1 MPLVPAGPGG
11 SRGRP
16 SPPRR
21 APRATKGGGSGSSS
35 RRHWRRSSTESGM
48 RILIGSL
55 HFHFISF
62 LVSRANGFLTPR
74 TPTAYAFPSYNYSY
88 LNLSSVSE
96 AQAPKTARALNFSH
110 NVIEKITKRDL
121 EGFDVLEVLD
131 LSYNQ
136 IKDIEP
142 GVFERLLSLVSVNLS
157 FNDKKLLLLDLP
169 PHLKLLPASE
179 ASGFLQLYKYFDKSP
194 EAALEPSASAK
205 EPPRS
210 GGLSVLQNVHPR
222 LRRSTENLLRRAEK
236 NVTVSP
242 TATLKPNFCGAPI
255 NGILDLSN
263 SKLSEEELM
272 LKLDADICQAELD
285 SILELDI
292 SHNELEM
299 DLLMLFTLVF
309 PMKNVH
315 SIDASYNKL
324 TINILD
330 VEAICNF
337 PFSKLVFLNISNNPI
352 NSLDMLCLPSTIK
365 IIDLSFTN
373 VSQIPQNFATKM
385 LNLET
390 MYVQG
395 NHFIYTVRPE
405 ITSPVPKPPPGTVRI
420 NAISFVRNQ
429 AGTPIESLPKKVRH
443 LRMSNCS
450 IVELP
455 EWFASTMEELLF
467 LDLSSNR
474 ISVLPNLPTSLQHLD
489 ISNSDIKI
497 ISPSFKSVS
506 NLTTL
511 NIQNNKITDMH
522 PEYFPLTLTK
532 CDISKNKLNV
542 LPLTDALEKLEYLN
556 VSGNLITR
564 LEPASHLSALAN
576 LDSSHNL
583 ISELPDHFGE
593 SLPMLKYFNL
603 SGNKIS
609 FLQRGALP
617 ASLTELDI
625 SDNAI
630 TTIVEDTFGQLT
642 SLSVLTVQGKHF
654 FCNCDLYWF
663 VNVYIHNLH
672 LQINGK
678 GNLRCSFPPDR
689 RGSLVESSNLTLLRC
704 SLGVQMAI
712 TACVAILVVL
722 ALTGL
727 CWRFDGLWYVQMG
740 WYWCMAKRKQYEKR
754 PENKPFDAFVSYSEQ
769 DANWTKENLLNKLET
784 DGFKIC
790 YHERDFKPGHP
801 VLGNIFYC
809 IENSH
814 KVLFVLSPSFVNS
827 CWCQYELY
835 FAEHRVLNENHDSLI
850 MIVLE
855 DLPPNSVPQKFSK
868 LRKLLKRKTYLK
880 WSPEAHKQTLFWR
893 QLAAVLKT
901 ANEPLVRA
909 ENGSAQETYEMG

>member
-1 MPLVPAGPGG
+1 
-11 SRGRP
+11 
-16 SPPRR
+16 
-21 APRATKGGGSGSSS
+21 
-35 RRHWRRSSTESGM
+35 M

-55 HFHFISF
+55 HFYFISF
-62 LVSRANGFLTPR
+62 LFSRANGFLTLR
-74 TPTAYAFPSYNYSY
+74 TPTAYAFPFYNYSY

-142 GVFERLLSLVSVNLS
+142 GAFESLLSLVSVNLS
-157 FNDKKLLLLDLP
+157 FNDKKLLVSGLP
-169 PHLKLLPASE
+169 PHLKLSLASE
-179 ASGFLQLYKYFDKSP
+179 ASGSLQLYRYFDRSP
-194 EAALEPSASAK
+194 EAALEPSAPAE
-205 EPPRS
+205 EPPHA
-210 GGLSVLQNVHPR
+210 GGPSVLRNVHPR

-236 NVTVSP
+236 NVTVAP
-242 TATLKPNFCGAPI
+242 TPTLRPNFCGAPI
-255 NGILDLSN
+255 NGTLDLSN
-263 SKLSEEELM
+263 SKLSEEELR
-272 LKLDADICQAELD
+272 LKLDPDVCQAQLD
-285 SILELDI
+285 GILELDI
-292 SHNELEM
+292 SHNDLEM
-299 DLLMLFTLVF
+299 DLLLLFILF
-309 PMKNVH
+309 LPMKNMQSV
-315 SIDASYNKL
+315 DASYNKL
-324 TINILD
+324 TINIQD

-337 PFSKLVFLNISNNPI
+337 PFSNFLFLNISNNPI
-352 NSLDMLCLPSTIK
+352 NSLDTLCLPSTIK
-365 IIDLSFTN
+365 VIDLSFTN
-373 VSQIPQNFATKM
+373 ISRIPPNFAKKM
-385 LNLET
+385 INLEN

-395 NHFIYTVRPE
+395 NHFIYTVRPD
-405 ITSPVPKPPPGTVRI
+405 VPNAVQRFPPGTVRI
-420 NAISFVRNQ
+420 NAISFVRDE
-429 AGTPIESLPKKVRH
+429 AGTPIKSLPNKVKY
-443 LRMSNCS
+443 LKMSNCS

-455 EWFASTMEELLF
+455 EWFAGTMGELLF

-474 ISVLPNLPTSLQHLD
+474 ISVLPDLPTSLQHLD
-489 ISNSDIKI
+489 LSNSDIRVI
-497 ISPSFKSVS
+497 PPSFKSVS
-506 NLTTL
+506 NLTIF
-511 NIQNNKITDMH
+511 NIQNNKITDMQ
-522 PEYFPLTLTK
+522 PEHFPPTLTK
-532 CDISKNKLNV
+532 CDISKNKLNA
-542 LPLTDALEKLEYLN
+542 LSLTDALEKLEYLN

-564 LEPASHLSALAN
+564 LEPASHLSALTN

-583 ISELPDHFGE
+583 ISELPDRFGK
-593 SLPMLKYFNL
+593 SLPTLRYFNL

-609 FLQRGALP
+609 FLQRGSLP
-617 ASLTELDI
+617 ASLIELDI
-625 SDNAI
+625 SNNAI

-663 VNVYIHNLH
+663 VNVYIHH
-672 LQINGK
+672 PRLQINGK
-678 GNLRCSFPPDR
+678 GSLRCSFPPDR
-689 RGSLVESSNLTLLRC
+689 RGSLVESSDLTLLRC
-704 SLGVQMAI
+704 SLGIQMAI

-722 ALTGL
+722 VLTGL
-727 CWRFDGLWYVQMG
+727 CWRFDGLWYVRMG

-754 PENKPFDAFVSYSEQ
+754 PENKPFDAFISYSEQ
-769 DANWTKENLLNKLET
+769 DANWTKENLLKKLET

-814 KVLFVLSPSFVNS
+814 KVLFVLSQSFVNS

-835 FAEHRVLNENHDSLI
+835 FAEHRVLNENQDSLI

-880 WSPEAHKQTLFWR
+880 WSPEEHKQKMFWH

-901 ANEPLVRA
+901 TNEPLVRA
-909 ENGSAQETYEMG
+909 ENGSAQDTYEME

>member
-1 MPLVPAGPGG
+1 
-11 SRGRP
+11 
-16 SPPRR
+16 
-21 APRATKGGGSGSSS
+21 
-35 RRHWRRSSTESGM
+35 M

-55 HFHFISF
+55 HFYLISF
-62 LVSRANGFLTPR
+62 LLSRGNGFLTPR
-74 TPTAYAFPSYNYSY
+74 TPAAHAVPFYNYSY

-96 AQAPKTARALNFSH
+96 AQAPKMARTLDFSH
-110 NVIEKITKRDL
+110 NNIEKITKRDL

-131 LSYNQ
+131 LSHNQ
-136 IKDIEP
+136 IQDIEP
-142 GVFERLLSLVSVNLS
+142 GALASLLSLVSVNLS
-157 FNDKKLLLLDLP
+157 FNDKKLLVSDLP
-169 PHLKLLPASE
+169 PHLKLLPTSE
-179 ASGFLQLYKYFDKSP
+179 ASGTLQLYRYLVKSP
-194 EAALEPSASAK
+194 EAALEPSASA
-205 EPPRS
+205 EELPRQGGPP
-210 GGLSVLQNVHPR
+210 VLQSVHPR
-222 LRRSTENLLRRAEK
+222 HRRGTENLLRRGEK
-236 NVTVSP
+236 NTTISP
-242 TATLKPNFCGAPI
+242 TVTLKPDLCGEPV
-255 NGILDLSN
+255 NGTLDLSN

-272 LKLDADICQAELD
+272 LKLDPDLCQAQLD
-285 SILELDI
+285 GILELNI
-292 SHNELEM
+292 SHSDLEM
-299 DLLMLFTLVF
+299 DLLSLFMLFL
-309 PMKNVH
+309 PMTNVR
-315 SIDASYNKL
+315 SIDASYNRL

-330 VEAICNF
+330 VEAICKF
-337 PFSKLVFLNISNNPI
+337 PSSKLLFLNISNNPI
-352 NSLDMLCLPSTIK
+352 NSLDTLCLPSTIK
-365 IIDLSFTN
+365 VIDLSFTN
-373 VSQIPQNFATKM
+373 ISQIPQNFANKM
-385 LNLET
+385 MNLEN

-395 NHFIYTVRPE
+395 NHFIYTVHPQ
-405 ITSPVPKPPPGTVRI
+405 ITNAAPKPPPGSVHI
-420 NAISFVRNQ
+420 SAISFVRNQ
-429 AGTPIESLPKKVRH
+429 AGTPVESLPTKVKH
-443 LRMSNCS
+443 LKMSNCS

-455 EWFASTMEELLF
+455 EWFADRMEELLV

-474 ISVLPNLPTSLQHLD
+474 ISVLPDLPTSLQHLD
-489 ISNSDIKI
+489 ISNSDIKVI
-497 ISPSFKSVS
+497 PPSFKSVS
-506 NLTTL
+506 NLTIF

-532 CDISKNKLNV
+532 CDISKNKLNR
-542 LPLTDALEKLEYLN
+542 LSLTDALEKLESLN

-564 LEPASHLSALAN
+564 LEPASHLSALTN

-583 ISELPDHFGE
+583 ISELPDHFGK

-609 FLQRGALP
+609 FLQRGSLP
-617 ASLTELDI
+617 ASLIELDI

-630 TTIVEDTFGQLT
+630 TTIVEDTFGLLT

-663 VNVYIHNLH
+663 VNVYIHQPH

-678 GNLRCSFPPDR
+678 GNLRCSFPPER
-689 RGSLVESSNLTLLRC
+689 RGLLVDSSNLTLLHC
-704 SLGVQMAI
+704 SLGIQMAI
-712 TACVAILVVL
+712 TACVAVLVVL
-722 ALTGL
+722 VLTGL
-727 CWRFDGLWYVQMG
+727 CWRFDGLWYVRMG

-754 PENKPFDAFVSYSEQ
+754 PENKPFDAFISYSEQ
-769 DANWTKENLLNKLET
+769 DANWTKENLLKKLEK

-835 FAEHRVLNENHDSLI
+835 FAEHRVLNENQDSLI

-880 WSPEAHKQTLFWR
+880 WSPEEHKQKMFWH

-901 ANEPLVRA
+901 TNEPLVRA
-909 ENGSAQETYEMG
+909 ENGSAQEMYELE

>member
-1 MPLVPAGPGG
+1 
-11 SRGRP
+11 
-16 SPPRR
+16 
-21 APRATKGGGSGSSS
+21 
-35 RRHWRRSSTESGM
+35 M

-55 HFHFISF
+55 HFYFISF
-62 LVSRANGFLTPR
+62 LFSRTNGFLTLR
-74 TPTAYAFPSYNYSY
+74 TPTAHAFPFYNYSY

-96 AQAPKTARALNFSH
+96 AQAPKRARALNFSH
-110 NVIEKITKRDL
+110 NVIEKITQRDL
-121 EGFDVLEVLD
+121 EGFDTLEVLD
-131 LSYNQ
+131 LSYNR
-136 IKDIEP
+136 IKDVEP
-142 GVFERLLSLVSVNLS
+142 GAFERLLSLVSLNLS
-157 FNDKKLLLLDLP
+157 FNDKKLLVLGLP
-169 PHLKLLPASE
+169 PHLKLLPTSE
-179 ASGFLQLYKYFDKSP
+179 ASGSLQLYKYFDESS
-194 EAALEPSASAK
+194 EAAPEPSASA
-205 EPPRS
+205 EELPHSRGS
-210 GGLSVLQNVHPR
+210 SVLQNINLR
-222 LRRSTENLLRRAEK
+222 LRRSTENLQRAEK

-242 TATLKPNFCGAPI
+242 TTTLKSNFCRAPI

-263 SKLSEEELM
+263 RKLSEAELG
-272 LKLDADICQAELD
+272 LKLDPDHCQAQLD
-285 SILELDI
+285 GILELDI
-292 SHNELEM
+292 SHSDLEM
-299 DLLMLFTLVF
+299 DLLSLFILF
-309 PMKNVH
+309 LPMTNLQSV
-315 SIDASYNKL
+315 DASSNKI
-324 TINILD
+324 TINTQD
-330 VEAICNF
+330 VEAICKF

-352 NSLDMLCLPSTIK
+352 NSLDTLCLPSTIK
-365 IIDLSFTN
+365 VIDLSFTN
-373 VSQIPQNFATKM
+373 ISQIPQNFAKKM
-385 LNLET
+385 MNLEN
-390 MYVQG
+390 MYVHG
-395 NHFIYTVRPE
+395 NHFIYTVRPA
-405 ITSPVPKPPPGTVRI
+405 ITNAPAKPPSGGVHI

-429 AGTPIESLPKKVRH
+429 AGTPIESLPKKVKR
-443 LRMSNCS
+443 LEASNCS

-455 EWFASTMEELLF
+455 EWFAGRMEELLF

-474 ISVLPNLPTSLQHLD
+474 ISVLPDLPTSLQHLD

-497 ISPSFKSVS
+497 IPPRFKSLC
-506 NLTTL
+506 NLTIFT
-511 NIQNNKITDMH
+511 IQNNKITDMH
-522 PEYFPLTLTK
+522 PEYFPLTLTR
-532 CDISKNKLNV
+532 CDISKNKLNT
-542 LPLTDALEKLEYLN
+542 LSLTDTLEKLEYLN
-556 VSGNLITR
+556 VSGNLISR
-564 LEPASHLSALAN
+564 LEAASHLSALAI

-583 ISELPDHFGE
+583 ISELPDHFGK
-593 SLPMLKYFNL
+593 SLPALKYFNL

-609 FLQRGALP
+609 FLQRGSLP

-663 VNVYIHNLH
+663 VNVYIRNPRLR
-672 LQINGK
+672 INGK

-704 SLGVQMAI
+704 SLGIQMAI

-722 ALTGL
+722 VLTGL
-727 CWRFDGLWYVQMG
+727 CWRFDGLWYVRMG

-769 DANWTKENLLNKLET
+769 DANWTKENLLQKLET

-835 FAEHRVLNENHDSLI
+835 FAEHRVLNENQDSLI

-868 LRKLLKRKTYLK
+868 LRKLLKRKTYLR
-880 WSPEAHKQTLFWR
+880 WSPEEHKQKMFWR

-901 ANEPLVRA
+901 TNEPLVRA
-909 ENGSAQETYEMG
+909 ENGPAQDTYEME

>member
-1 MPLVPAGPGG
+1 
-11 SRGRP
+11 
-16 SPPRR
+16 
-21 APRATKGGGSGSSS
+21 
-35 RRHWRRSSTESGM
+35 M
-48 RILIGSL
+48 RIFIGSL
-55 HFHFISF
+55 NFCFISF
-62 LVSRANGFLTPR
+62 LLSRANGFLTLR
-74 TPTAYAFPSYNYSY
+74 TPTAYASSFYNYSY

-96 AQAPKTARALNFSH
+96 AQAPKSARALNFSH

-121 EGFDVLEVLD
+121 EGFDVLKVLD
-131 LSYNQ
+131 LSYNR
-136 IKDIEP
+136 IKDIES
-142 GVFERLLSLVSVNLS
+142 GVFESLLSLVSVDLS
-157 FNDKKLLLLDLP
+157 FNDKKLLVSGLP
-169 PHLKLLPASE
+169 PHLKLLPTSK
-179 ASGFLQLYKYFDKSP
+179 ASGSLQLYKYFVKSS
-194 EAALEPSASAK
+194 EAALEPSASVK
-205 EPPRS
+205 ELPHSEGP
-210 GGLSVLQNVHPR
+210 SVLQNVNLR
-222 LRRSTENLLRRAEK
+222 LRRDTENLLRRPEK
-236 NVTVSP
+236 NGTVSPP
-242 TATLKPNFCGAPI
+242 TATLKPDFCGAPV

-263 SKLSEEELM
+263 SKLTEEELM
-272 LKLDADICQAELD
+272 LKLDPDLCQAQLD

-292 SHNELEM
+292 SHGDLEM
-299 DLLMLFTLVF
+299 DLLSLFTLVL
-309 PMKNVH
+309 PMKNVQ
-315 SIDASYNKL
+315 SIDASHNKL

-330 VEAICNF
+330 VEAICKF
-337 PFSKLVFLNISNNPI
+337 PFSKLLFLNISNNPI
-352 NSLDMLCLPSTIK
+352 NSLDTLCLPSTIK
-365 IIDLSFTN
+365 VIDLSFTN
-373 VSQIPQNFATKM
+373 ISQIPRNFAKKM
-385 LNLET
+385 TNLEN
-390 MYVQG
+390 MYAQG

-405 ITSPVPKPPPGTVRI
+405 ITDEDQKPPPGTVHI
-420 NAISFVRNQ
+420 NAISFVRNE
-429 AGTPIESLPKKVRH
+429 AGTPIESLPKKVKH
-443 LRMSNCS
+443 LKMSNCS

-455 EWFASTMEELLF
+455 EWFAGTMEELLF

-474 ISVLPNLPTSLQHLD
+474 ISVLPDLPRSLQHLD

-497 ISPSFKSVS
+497 IPPHFKSVS
-506 NLTTL
+506 NLTIF
-511 NIQNNKITDMH
+511 NIQNNKITDLH
-522 PEYFPLTLTK
+522 PEYFPLTLTQ
-532 CDISKNKLNV
+532 CDISKNKLNM
-542 LPLTDALEKLEYLN
+542 LSLTDALEKLEYLN

-576 LDSSHNL
+576 LDSSRNL
-583 ISELPDHFGE
+583 ISELPDHFGK

-617 ASLTELDI
+617 ASLIELDI

-663 VNVYIHNLH
+663 VNVYMHHPH
-672 LQINGK
+672 LQINGR

-704 SLGVQMAI
+704 SLGTQMAI

-722 ALTGL
+722 VLTGL
-727 CWRFDGLWYVQMG
+727 CWRFDGLWYVRMG

-769 DANWTKENLLNKLET
+769 DANWTKENLLAKLET
-784 DGFKIC
+784 DGFRIC

-801 VLGNIFYC
+801 ILGNIFYC

-835 FAEHRVLNENHDSLI
+835 FAEHRVLNENQDSLI

-880 WSPEAHKQTLFWR
+880 WSPEEHKQKMFWY

-901 ANEPLVRA
+901 TNEPLVKA
-909 ENGSAQETYEMG
+909 ENGSAQDMYEME

>member
-1 MPLVPAGPGG
+1 M
-11 SRGRP
+11 
-16 SPPRR
+16 
-21 APRATKGGGSGSSS
+21 K
-35 RRHWRRSSTESGM
+35 
-48 RILIGSL
+48 ILIGSL
-55 HFHFISF
+55 HFYFISF
-62 LVSRANGFLTPR
+62 LFSRANGFLTRR
-74 TPTAYAFPSYNYSY
+74 TRTAYTFPFYNYSY

-96 AQAPKTARALNFSH
+96 AQAPLTARSLNFSH

-121 EGFDVLEVLD
+121 EGFEALEVLD

-142 GVFERLLSLVSVNLS
+142 GAFESLLSLTSVNLS
-157 FNDKKLLLLDLP
+157 FNDKKLLVSGLP
-169 PHLKLLPASE
+169 PHLKLSPVSK
-179 ASGFLQLYKYFDKSP
+179 ASGSLQLYKYFDKSS
-194 EAALEPSASAK
+194 EAALEPFASTV
-205 EPPRS
+205 ELPHS
-210 GGLSVLQNVHPR
+210 GGPSVLQNVNPR

-236 NVTVSP
+236 NVTVP
-242 TATLKPNFCGAPI
+242 PAATLRPNFCAAPI

-263 SKLSEEELM
+263 SKLSEDELM
-272 LKLDADICQAELD
+272 LKLDPDLCQAQLD
-285 SILELDI
+285 SILELNI
-292 SHNELEM
+292 SHSDLEM
-299 DLLMLFTLVF
+299 DLLSLFTLF
-309 PMKNVH
+309 LPMKNVW
-315 SIDASYNKL
+315 SIDASHNKL

-330 VEAICNF
+330 VEAFCNF
-337 PFSKLVFLNISNNPI
+337 PSSKLLFLNISNNPI
-352 NSLDMLCLPSTIK
+352 NSLDTLCVPSTIK
-365 IIDLSFTN
+365 VIDLSFTN
-373 VSQIPQNFATKM
+373 ISQIPQNFAKK
-385 LNLET
+385 LINLEN

-395 NHFIYTVRPE
+395 NHFIYTVHPE
-405 ITSPVPKPPPGTVRI
+405 LTNTVPKLPSGTVHI

-443 LRMSNCS
+443 LKMSNCS

-455 EWFASTMEELLF
+455 EWFADTMKELLF

-474 ISVLPNLPTSLQHLD
+474 ISVLPDLPISLQHLD

-497 ISPSFKSVS
+497 IPPSFKSVS
-506 NLTTL
+506 NLTIF
-511 NIQNNKITDMH
+511 NIQNNKITDMY
-522 PEYFPLTLTK
+522 PEHFPLTLTK
-532 CDISKNKLNV
+532 CDFSKNKLNM
-542 LPLTDALEKLEYLN
+542 LSLTDALERLEYLN

-564 LEPASHLSALAN
+564 LEPSSRPSTLTN

-583 ISELPDHFGE
+583 ISELPDHFGK

-617 ASLTELDI
+617 ASLIELDI

-642 SLSVLTVQGKHF
+642 SLSVLTAQGKHF

-663 VNVYIHNLH
+663 VNVYIHHPH
-672 LQINGK
+672 LQINGR

-689 RGSLVESSNLTLLRC
+689 RGSLVESSNLTLLHC
-704 SLGVQMAI
+704 SLGIQMAI
-712 TACVAILVVL
+712 TACVAMLVVL
-722 ALTGL
+722 VLTGL
-727 CWRFDGLWYVQMG
+727 CWRFDGLWYVRMG

-754 PENKPFDAFVSYSEQ
+754 PENKPFDAFISYSEQ
-769 DANWTKENLLNKLET
+769 DANWTKENLLEKLET

-814 KVLFVLSPSFVNS
+814 KVLFVLSPNFVNS

-835 FAEHRVLNENHDSLI
+835 FAEHRVLNENQDSLI

-855 DLPPNSVPQKFSK
+855 DLPPDSVPQKFSK

-880 WSPEAHKQTLFWR
+880 WSPEEHKRKVFWH

-901 ANEPLVRA
+901 TNEPLVRA
-909 ENGSAQETYEMG
+909 ENGSAPDMYEME

>member
-1 MPLVPAGPGG
+1 
-11 SRGRP
+11 
-16 SPPRR
+16 
-21 APRATKGGGSGSSS
+21 
-35 RRHWRRSSTESGM
+35 M

-55 HFHFISF
+55 HFYFISF
-62 LVSRANGFLTPR
+62 LLSRANGFVTLR
-74 TPTAYAFPSYNYSY
+74 TPTAYASPVYNYSY

-110 NVIEKITKRDL
+110 NIIEKITKRDL
-121 EGFDVLEVLD
+121 EGFDRLEVLD
-131 LSYNQ
+131 LSYNH

-142 GVFERLLSLVSVNLS
+142 GVFESLLSLVSVNLS
-157 FNDKKLLLLDLP
+157 FNDKKLLPSGLP
-169 PHLKLLPASE
+169 AHLKLLPTSE
-179 ASGFLQLYKYFDKSP
+179 ASGSLQLYKYFNKSS
-194 EAALEPSASAK
+194 EAALEPSAPTEELPNSRG
-205 EPPRS
+205 P
-210 GGLSVLQNVHPR
+210 SVLQNVNWR

-242 TATLKPNFCGAPI
+242 PTATLKPNFCGTPI
-255 NGILDLSN
+255 NGILNLSH
-263 SKLSEEELM
+263 SQLSEDELM
-272 LKLDADICQAELD
+272 LKLDEDLCQAQLD
-285 SILELDI
+285 SIVELDI
-292 SHNELEM
+292 SHSDLEM
-299 DLLMLFTLVF
+299 DLLSLFTLF
-309 PMKNVH
+309 LPMKNVQ
-315 SIDASYNKL
+315 SIDASCNKL
-324 TINILD
+324 KINILD
-330 VEAICNF
+330 AESICKF
-337 PFSKLVFLNISNNPI
+337 PFSKLLFLNISNNPI
-352 NSLDMLCLPSTIK
+352 NSLDTLCLPSTIK
-365 IIDLSFTN
+365 VIDLSFTN
-373 VSQIPQNFATKM
+373 LSQIPRNFAKKM
-385 LNLET
+385 VNLEH

-405 ITSPVPKPPPGTVRI
+405 IADAVPNLPPGTVHI
-420 NAISFVRNQ
+420 NAISFVRNE

-443 LRMSNCS
+443 LKMSNCS

-455 EWFASTMEELLF
+455 EWFANTMEELLF

-474 ISVLPNLPTSLQHLD
+474 ISVLPDLPASLQHLD
-489 ISNSDIKI
+489 ISNSDIKTI
-497 ISPSFKSVS
+497 PPSFKSAS
-506 NLTTL
+506 NLTVF
-511 NIQNNKITDMH
+511 NIQNNKITDLH

-532 CDISKNKLNV
+532 CDISKNKLNK
-542 LPLTDALEKLEYLN
+542 LSLTDALEKKLEYLN

-564 LEPASHLSALAN
+564 LEPTSRLSALVN

-583 ISELPDHFGE
+583 ISELPDHFGK

-609 FLQRGALP
+609 FLQHGSLP
-617 ASLTELDI
+617 ASLIELDI

-642 SLSVLTVQGKHF
+642 SLSVLTAQGKHF

-663 VNVYIHNLH
+663 VNVYIHNPH
-672 LQINGK
+672 LQINGRE
-678 GNLRCSFPPDR
+678 NLRCSFPPDR
-689 RGSLVESSNLTLLRC
+689 RGLLVDSSNLTLLRC
-704 SLGVQMAI
+704 SLGIQMAI

-722 ALTGL
+722 VLTGL
-727 CWRFDGLWYVQMG
+727 CWRFDGPWYVRMG

-754 PENKPFDAFVSYSEQ
+754 PEDKPFDAFISYSEQ
-769 DANWTKENLLNKLET
+769 DANWTKENLLAKLEA

-835 FAEHRVLNENHDSLI
+835 FAEHRVLNENQDSLI

-880 WSPEAHKQTLFWR
+880 WSPEEHKQKMFWH
-893 QLAAVLKT
+893 QLAAVLRT
-901 ANEPLVRA
+901 TNEPLVRA
-909 ENGSAQETYEMG
+909 EN

>member
-1 MPLVPAGPGG
+1 M
-11 SRGRP
+11 
-16 SPPRR
+16 
-21 APRATKGGGSGSSS
+21 
-35 RRHWRRSSTESGM
+35 TEFTFLFYRM

-55 HFHFISF
+55 HLYFISF
-62 LVSRANGFLTPR
+62 LFSRANGLPILR
-74 TPTAYAFPSYNYSY
+74 TPTACAFPFYNYSY

-110 NVIEKITKRDL
+110 NIIEKITKRDL
-121 EGFDVLEVLD
+121 EGFEALEVLD

-142 GVFERLLSLVSVNLS
+142 GAFESLLSLVSLNLS
-157 FNDKKLLLLDLP
+157 FNDEELLVSGLP
-169 PHLKLLPASE
+169 PHLKLLPASK
-179 ASGFLQLYKYFDKSP
+179 ATGSLQLYKYFDKSS
-194 EAALEPSASAK
+194 EAALEPSASAQ
-205 EPPRS
+205 ELPHS
-210 GGLSVLQNVHPR
+210 GGPSVLQNVNPR
-222 LRRSTENLLRRAEK
+222 LRRSTEGLLRRAEK

-242 TATLKPNFCGAPI
+242 AATLRPNFCAAPI
-255 NGILDLSN
+255 NGILNLSN
-263 SKLSEEELM
+263 SKLSEEELT
-272 LKLDADICQAELD
+272 LKLDQDLCQAQLD
-285 SILELDI
+285 SILELDV
-292 SHNELEM
+292 SHSDLEM
-299 DLLMLFTLVF
+299 DLLLLFLLVL
-309 PMKNVH
+309 PIKNVQ
-315 SIDASYNKL
+315 SLDASYNKL

-330 VEAICNF
+330 VEAFCNF
-337 PFSKLVFLNISNNPI
+337 PFSKLLFLNISNNPI
-352 NSLDMLCLPSTIK
+352 NSLDTLCLPSTIK
-365 IIDLSFTN
+365 VIDLSFTN
-373 VSQIPQNFATKM
+373 ISQIPQNFAKKM
-385 LNLET
+385 INLEN

-395 NHFIYTVRPE
+395 NHFIYTVHPE
-405 ITSPVPKPPPGTVRI
+405 ITNAVTRFPPGTIHI

-429 AGTPIESLPKKVRH
+429 AGTPIESLPNKVKH
-443 LRMSNCS
+443 LKMSNCS

-455 EWFASTMEELLF
+455 EWFADTMEELLF

-474 ISVLPNLPTSLQHLD
+474 ISVLPDLPVSLKHLD
-489 ISNSDIKI
+489 ISNSDIKTI
-497 ISPSFKSVS
+497 PPSFKSVF
-506 NLTTL
+506 NLTVF

-542 LPLTDALEKLEYLN
+542 LLLTDALEKLEHLN
-556 VSGNLITR
+556 ASGNLITR
-564 LEPASHLSALAN
+564 LEPTSHLSALAN

-583 ISELPDHFGE
+583 ISELPDHFGK

-617 ASLTELDI
+617 ASLIELDI

-663 VNVYIHNLH
+663 MNVYIHHPH
-672 LQINGK
+672 LQINGRGK
-678 GNLRCSFPPDR
+678 LRCSFPPDR
-689 RGSLVESSNLTLLRC
+689 RGSLADSSNLTLLQC
-704 SLGVQMAI
+704 SLGIQMAI

-722 ALTGL
+722 VLTGV
-727 CWRFDGLWYVQMG
+727 CWWFDGLWYARMG
-740 WYWCMAKRKQYEKR
+740 WYWCTAKRKQYEKR

-769 DANWTKENLLNKLET
+769 DANWTKENLLEKLET

-801 VLGNIFYC
+801 ILGNIFYC

-814 KVLFVLSPSFVNS
+814 KVLFVLSPNFVNS

-835 FAEHRVLNENHDSLI
+835 FAEHRVLNENQDSLI

-880 WSPEAHKQTLFWR
+880 WSPEEHKQKLFWH

-901 ANEPLVRA
+901 TNEPLVRA
-909 ENGSAQETYEMG
+909 ENGPAQDMYEME